1 MPLFQSPLD
10 RSFFRRLQ
18 QLKIHTRRSFLGN
31 RQGTHTSLRRGHGL
45 EFSDFR
51 PYTYGDDFRHID
63 WSAYGRTDR
72 LYVRQFREE
81 QDLNVVCLLDTSR
94 SMFLPEQSDK
104 FSMARNLCVALG
116 YIALTDGDTVSFSF
130 LGQRLTPKFRG
141 SAALHRAM
149 REFEN
154 LSYVKS
160 FDFSNEIR
168 ATVANIKIPGKC
180 FLISDFMVPLA
191 EVAESISLLLGRN
204 FELSL
209 IQVLAPEELSLSLK
223 PGSYVVEDA
232 ETGEEVSLNLSS
244 ASITEYA
251 EALARQVSELEAYCR
266 KSEVSH
272 VLVSS
277 KEDFS
282 NLMFSRF
289 PKAGLL
295 R

>member
-1 MPLFQSPLD
+1 MALFPSPFD
-10 RSFFRRLQ
+10 QRFFHRLQ

-63 WSAYGRTDR
+63 WSAFGRTDR

-81 QDLNVVCLLDTSR
+81 QDLNVVCMLDTSR
-94 SMFLPEQSDK
+94 SMFVPEQSDK
-104 FSMARNLCVALG
+104 FKMAQNICIALG
-116 YIALTDGDTVSFSF
+116 YIALTDGDTVTFSF

-141 SAALHRAM
+141 ARALHRAM
-149 REFEN
+149 REFEG
-154 LSYVKS
+154 LSSAQS

-191 EVAESISLLLGRN
+191 ETVESINLLLGRN

-209 IQVLAPEELSLSLK
+209 IQVLAPEELSLTLK

-232 ETGEEVSLNLSS
+232 ETGEEVTLKLSS
-244 ASITEYA
+244 ASVGEYA
-251 EALARQVSELEAYCR
+251 ELLARQISELEAYCR
-266 KSEVSH
+266 KSEVAH
-272 VLVSS
+272 VLVAS

-282 NLMFSRF
+282 DLMFSRF

-295 R
+295 K